1 MNDTIWKFL
10 LSITS
15 NFTDN
20 IFLVFAIYCVLF
32 GGIFAVLYVFLFKQ
46 RLVALL
52 LNLPFLLSVY
62 RCIERLPMLHSRIK
76 LALSNTATIILQSD
90 DYTKYFEKLSGLDNP
105 TNRQVA
111 EYLYNTKTD
120 FTKTI
125 PSELYESLGRVFEK
139 TRTLLGLRVD
149 ACSTEFV
156 LIVTL
161 ICLFLFFVWL
171 LRGQAVYRYPAF
183 LLFVLASSFGGV
195 GVLFAC
201 IVLCLVEEIYIQ
213 GLSKTIKSKKK

>member
-139 TRTLLGLRVD
+139 TRTLFGVRVD
-149 ACSTEFV
+149 TCSLELVLTTFV
-156 LIVTL
+156 
-161 ICLFLFFVWL
+161 ICLLLFFIWFL
-171 LRGQAVYRYPAF
+171 KGESIYRYPAF
-183 LLFVLASSFGGV
+183 LLLSMASSFGGA
-195 GVLFAC
+195 GVLSTC

-213 GLSKTIKSKKK
+213 GLIKRKKR

>member
-10 LSITS
+10 LSIAS

-32 GGIFAVLYVFLFKQ
+32 SGIFAVLYVFLFKQ
-46 RLVALL
+46 KLVALL

-76 LALSNTATIILQSD
+76 LALSNTATVILQSN
-90 DYTKYFEKLSGLDNP
+90 DYTKYFEKQSGLDNP

-139 TRTLLGLRVD
+139 TRTLLGIRVD
-149 ACSTEFV
+149 TCSIELV
-156 LIVTL
+156 LIAFA
-161 ICLFLFFVWL
+161 ICLLLFFVWFL
-171 LRGQAVYRYPAF
+171 KGRVLYRHPAF
-183 LLFVLASSFGGV
+183 LLLIAVSSFGGI
-195 GVLFAC
+195 GVLFTCA
-201 IVLCLVEEIYIQ
+201 VLCLVEEIYIQ
-213 GLSKTIKSKKK
+213 GLIKKKKQ